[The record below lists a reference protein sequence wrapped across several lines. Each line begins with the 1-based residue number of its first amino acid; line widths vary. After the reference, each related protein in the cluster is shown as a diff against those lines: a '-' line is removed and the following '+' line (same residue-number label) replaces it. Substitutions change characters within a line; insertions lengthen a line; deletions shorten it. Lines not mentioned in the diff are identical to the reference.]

1 MKRFKFEVL
10 PPPPPCESLIKLL
23 HIKPF
28 IIRIK
33 IIAII
38 KKNKQKVKINL
49 KNRFFFVKYGEMG
62 VKSGG

>member
-1 MKRFKFEVL
+1 
-10 PPPPPCESLIKLL
+10 PPPPPCESLAKSL

-28 IIRIK
+28 IIKIK

-49 KNRFFFVKYGEMG
+49 KNRFFFFFVKYGEMG